1 MGGQKNFQLLLHP
14 NPARKMG
21 EEMTSFLGLPVS
33 WLPSTWVF
41 RDGKLRYAL
50 NYGEV
55 SFPMLQQ
62 PSRD

>member
-1 MGGQKNFQLLLHP
+1 
-14 NPARKMG
+14 MG